1 MPCPNPINC
10 PGIDRPVINLT
21 AELPDEIKFFGYGF
35 FTNGVSR
42 YCEAQTQE
50 AANICAAV
58 PEPDIPGPNTN
69 PPPPVVYISNA
80 VQCEVNC
87 GATTERY
94 TAAAGSAVGLSQ
106 AEADAAAMAF
116 ACQMAN
122 LLCNEAVTPFT
133 NAAQTCSVTC
143 SNGAIVSFTTPAGV
157 VAGVSQLA
165 ADADAYI
172 FACEVAALLCVDLPP
187 LPPGG
192 PGGGAGQ
199 PPPPVVTPMWSNG
212 PQTCQVA
219 CSGGGT
225 TSFTAQAGLFQAT
238 SLAAANAIAASYACT
253 RANQIQ
259 ACIGDI
265 ETTACDGDAYLQV
278 LAVSGLVEPIVWSVI
293 SGALPAGLILA
304 DDTISGVPTT
314 GGSSTFTLQVTGI
327 SSATGDPVSV
337 VRSFTIKVI
346 EITTASPLPNGDKD
360 DPYEQALAAS
370 GYTGTPTWSL
380 VSGELPDGVTLHPVT
395 GVLSGTPTESGS
407 FAFVVGIE
415 DSDAHFCT
423 KAFTLEI
430 ETVALAP
437 IAWWTMEEAAGDRV
451 DVIDGALLEEVL
463 VGTGTIGQ
471 AAGKINNAVALA
483 SNNGGTGGLATDPAG
498 DPKLATTGIGVE
510 VTGWLYISAAAA
522 DGSIAIYFDGALGTV
537 MRLLY
542 MQSLG
547 NWQFFCQGTTGG
559 SEVVTQG
566 GPIVTGQWYFFR
578 MFFNSDTGKF
588 GFQIDAG
595 AVNESVGNYT
605 LSAQAVGAIQLPA
618 TTGSPGDDIA
628 VRVDELA
635 LFEPALTAEQLA
647 LIYNSGNGT
656 TWPLS

>member
-1 MPCPNPINC
+1 
-10 PGIDRPVINLT
+10 
-21 AELPDEIKFFGYGF
+21 
-35 FTNGVSR
+35 
-42 YCEAQTQE
+42 
-50 AANICAAV
+50 
-58 PEPDIPGPNTN
+58 
-69 PPPPVVYISNA
+69 

-172 FACEVAALLCVDLPP
+172 FACQVAALLCVDLPP

-219 CSGGGT
+219 CPGGGT

-253 RANQIQ
+253 RAYQIQ

-265 ETTACDGDAYLQV
+265 ETTACEGDAYTQF

-293 SGALPAGLILA
+293 SGALPTGLALA

-314 GGSSTFTLQVTGI
+314 GGSFTFTVQVTGI
-327 SSATGDPVSV
+327 SSATGDPASV

-346 EITTASPLPNGDKD
+346 EITTSSPLPNGDKD
-360 DPYEQALAAS
+360 DPYEVAFAAS
-370 GYTGTPTWSL
+370 GYTGTPTWSV
-380 VSGELPDGVTLHPVT
+380 VSGTLPDGLTLHPVT
-395 GVLSGTPTESGS
+395 GVLSGTPTESGD

-430 ETVALAP
+430 ETVALSP
-437 IAWWTMEEAAGDRV
+437 LVWWPMEEAAGNRV
-451 DVIDGALLEEVL
+451 DVIQGVILSEVL
-463 VGTGTIGQ
+463 IGTGVVAQT
-471 AAGKINNAVALA
+471 AGKIANAVAL
-483 SNNGGTGGLATDPAG
+483 SSVDGGTGGLQSNVAG
-498 DPKLATTGIGVE
+498 DPLLATSGIGVE
-510 VTGWLYISAAAA
+510 VTGWLYIDSAAA
-522 DGSIAIYFDGALGTV
+522 DGSIAVFYDSSVVGTI

-542 MQSLG
+542 FNSLG
-547 NWQFFCQGTTGG
+547 DWRLFVQGTTGG
-559 SEVVTQG
+559 SEQIIQG
-566 GPIVTGQWYFFR
+566 GPIVTDQWYFFR
-578 MFFNSDTGKF
+578 MFFDADTGKF
-588 GFQIDAG
+588 GFQIDNG
-595 AVNESVGNYT
+595 AVNLSVGNYT
-605 LSAQAVGAIQLPA
+605 LAAQADGIIHMPA
-618 TTGSPGDDIA
+618 TTGSPGDEIS
-628 VRVDELA
+628 VRIDELNM
-635 LFEPALTAEQLA
+635 FEPALTAEQVA
-647 LIYNSGNGT
+647 VVWNSGNGT
-656 TWPLS
+656 TWPL